1 MTTEPGRR
9 SVLADDPGS
18 LTVAPIIGY
27 ARAVRSHLALS
38 IAIVAVA
45 VVGAAGWLATHA
57 PKYEASAKLL
67 VNPVPDGDTSFFEL
81 PILRGSGAEP
91 QRPVTTAATLIESP
105 EAARLAARELDSG
118 ISPQQVT
125 AAIEATARDGEN
137 IVEVTATAGNPD
149 EAADIANTYVDAAL
163 AVRREMLEPR
173 VDAAIDRTR
182 AELEALGD
190 LNTERASELEARL
203 SELQSIEDG
212 TDPTLE
218 VASPASAPDAPVG
231 APRWLILALALG
243 GGITIAATTAIV
255 IELLA
260 PGAIGSE
267 DDLLGL
273 FPLPILARVPRD
285 PIRSRRSPSIAG
297 SLLRTRPFECS
308 GGSSRSATVP
318 GAPGRTEWARVRR
331 CPARSRSPA
340 R

>member
-1 MTTEPGRR
+1 MTTERGRR

-45 VVGAAGWLATHA
+45 VVGAAGWLATHGLI
-57 PKYEASAKLL
+57 EASAKLL

-105 EAARLAARELDSG
+105 EAARRAARELDSG
-118 ISPQQVT
+118 TSPQQVT

-149 EAADIANTYVDAAL
+149 EAADIANTYADAAL

-173 VDAAIDRTR
+173 VDAAIERTR

-203 SELQSIEDG
+203 SEPS
-212 TDPTLE
+212 
-218 VASPASAPDAPVG
+218 
-231 APRWLILALALG
+231 
-243 GGITIAATTAIV
+243 
-255 IELLA
+255 
-260 PGAIGSE
+260 
-267 DDLLGL
+267 
-273 FPLPILARVPRD
+273 
-285 PIRSRRSPSIAG
+285 RSRTGP
-297 SLLRTRPFECS
+297 TR
-308 GGSSRSATVP
+308 
-318 GAPGRTEWARVRR
+318 
-331 CPARSRSPA
+331 RSRSRPRRA
-340 R
+340 RPTRPSEPPGR